1 MSRHRRQA
9 SRVIPPEIMAFD
21 SPPSD
26 PCFLIDQITVVDGN
40 NQKNPNRQSTAT
52 AVPATTDHQQNV
64 GPQNVGGAPPSDGK
78 TPAKSTT

>member
-26 PCFLIDQITVVDGN
+26 PCFLMDQITAVDD

-52 AVPATTDHQQNV
+52 AVAATTDHQQNV
-64 GPQNVGGAPPSDGK
+64 GPQNVNAAPPSDGK
-78 TPAKSTT
+78 TPAKSTA